1 MRHLPPREPI
11 RCWDAI
17 GLGGSSCGPVDTTHR
32 RRCLAPWPFPLQ
44 TTGCKSGPRTHPW
57 TTGKDP
63 LSGRPELLVGRR
75 DAHRLGLSR
84 EPEQAP
90 WSSAKSYR
98 NLPTTPVRRAMVLD
112 QL

>member
-1 MRHLPPREPI
+1 MP
-11 RCWDAI
+11 
-17 GLGGSSCGPVDTTHR
+17 
-32 RRCLAPWPFPLQ
+32 PWPFPLQ

-90 WSSAKSYR
+90 GSSAKSHR
-98 NLPTTPVRRAMVLD
+98 TLPTTPGQERYGISLIVIIITGTV
-112 QL
+112 